1 MREINVIYCQLD
13 SGGEEQ
19 RQTRQGLCFP
29 LSSAA
34 LCPSHQI
41 PTPPPGQ
48 QDSSS
53 SPQLLPAQDPPCSGM
68 VFSHGMQSFRKTKML
83 KSMGSP
89 QAVVP
94 SGLSTCFCVGSSSHP
109 VSVCWLLLPSSPSFV
124 HCRFLWSNPLLCST
138 ESNRTLICVCD

>member
-1 MREINVIYCQLD
+1 MRQINVIYCQLD

-48 QDSSS
+48 QGSCDRSKTAPLHSSCLLRIPPALAWL
-53 SPQLLPAQDPPCSGM
+53 SPMGCS
-68 VFSHGMQSFRKTKML
+68 
-83 KSMGSP
+83 
-89 QAVVP
+89 P
-94 SGLSTCFCVGSSSHP
+94 SGKQKFLKAWVLHRLWFLQDSPPASVWVPPPILCLCVGYFFHP
-109 VSVCWLLLPSSPSFV
+109 L
-124 HCRFLWSNPLLCST
+124 PLLFTADFSGAI
-138 ESNRTLICVCD
+138 LF